1 MNTKKIQAAAE
12 LLLASRNGDIVLPR
26 LPDDCL
32 PDDMAEAYAIQDV
45 VAAALGPIGGWK
57 VGAKGPG
64 ELPLCSPL
72 PDQFIFAAPHYF
84 SGAMAAGMRG
94 MEVEIAL
101 RMKQDLPPRPQP
113 YTDDEVFAAVGTVHP
128 AIELVS
134 SRYTEE
140 SAANVLAGQADSLGN
155 CAFIYGPGRSD
166 LGKVDQRLQRAELH
180 FNGVVAVDAI
190 GGNAAGDIWPLLTW
204 LANHV
209 AQRCGGLRAGQF
221 VTTGTCTGLLRA
233 PAGASVHARLQDIGS
248 LDISFE

>member
-26 LPDDCL
+26 LPDAYL
-32 PDDMAEAYAIQDV
+32 PDDHAEAYAIQDV

-64 ELPLCSPL
+64 ELPLCSPM

-94 MEVEIAL
+94 IEVEIAL

-134 SRYTEE
+134 SRYTED
-140 SAANVLAGQADSLGN
+140 SGANVLAGQADSL
-155 CAFIYGPGRSD
+155 
-166 LGKVDQRLQRAELH
+166 H
-180 FNGVVAVDAI
+180 FNGVAAVDAT
-190 GGNAAGDIWPLLTW
+190 GANAAGDIWPLLTW

-248 LDISFE
+248 MDISFE